1 MLSYNQHK
9 HTNYHT
15 IICQKNRKG
24 DLDLTPFTKMN
35 SKLIVDL
42 NVKTE
47 TVKLLEKAQ
56 KKILKTFG

>member
-1 MLSYNQHK
+1 
-9 HTNYHT
+9 
-15 IICQKNRKG
+15 
-24 DLDLTPFTKMN
+24 MN
-35 SKLIVDL
+35 LKLIIDL